1 MDRNWVPAFAGMTM
15 RAGMTVVLA
24 LCGVANAQAGPV
36 QAGGTV
42 VVIPADG
49 EVTRANDE
57 AHATFGIEEQDR
69 DKAQAASRVNQKMKE
84 GIEILK
90 RGDPRAKLQT
100 RGYYTYPVYEETLPS
115 APQKTR
121 RIVGWRVGNYVQLTT
136 TNLQALPATVAAAQR
151 VLALNG
157 VSFGLSR
164 EALKE
169 ADRERIAAAYRNL
182 GDRIGFV
189 LQAMGRG
196 PGDATLETIDFEGSG
211 NYVPNAPQPAP
222 MRAMKSAEPPPVEEP
237 SFEPGETTL
246 STHVVGRVKVK

>member
-1 MDRNWVPAFAGMTM
+1 MAMGTIRGA
-15 RAGMTVVLA
+15 LA
-24 LCGVANAQAGPV
+24 LVAMGCCMQVHAQGAV
-36 QAGGTV
+36 QTSGTV

-57 AHATFGIEEQDR
+57 ARATFGIEEQDR
-69 DKAQAASRVNQKMKE
+69 DKALAASRVNQKMKE
-84 GIEILK
+84 GLEILK

-100 RGYYTYPVYEETLPS
+100 RGYYTYPVYEESLPS

-121 RIVGWRVGNYVQLTT
+121 RVIGWRVGNYVHLTT

-157 VSFGLSR
+157 LSFGLSR
-164 EALKE
+164 ETLKD

-182 GDRIGFV
+182 NDRIGFV
-189 LQAMGRG
+189 LQAMGRA
-196 PGDATLETIDFEGSG
+196 PGDATLETVDFEGSG
-211 NYVPNAPQPAP
+211 NYAPNTPQPAP
-222 MRAMKSAEPPPVEEP
+222 LRAMKSAEPPQVEEP

-246 STHVVGRVKVK
+246 STRVVGRVKVK